1 MSYTTSFTFPIGNG
15 DLTGDELTLNEKSY
29 AIKYKDGTYFNLGK
43 LLKREKFYCPFH
55 GSHSHY
61 NNIFVFENNP
71 DMKLV
76 PDNVNVDIFHNN
88 KLFYETPSLRL
99 GGKKTNRKRK
109 SRKVKK
115 SRRKSTRRR

>member
-1 MSYTTSFTFPIGNG
+1 MSYTRGFTFPIGDGN
-15 DLTGDELTLNEKSY
+15 LTGDELTLNEKTY

-43 LLKREKFYCPFH
+43 LLKREKFYSPFH
-55 GSHSHY
+55 ESYSHY
-61 NNIFVFENNP
+61 NKIFVFEKKP
-71 DMKLV
+71 DMKLL
-76 PDNVNVDIFHNN
+76 PDNVTVDTFHNN
-88 KLFYETPSLRL
+88 PLFYETLRV